1 MNSNEQQR
9 SDVAIKYSGDKVMPW
24 ADIAGRHFYEKLKKE
39 GILRPK
45 VKCSRVIRLMEY
57 YMYEEKYGTFAQMQ
71 VSKYLDYLDIRETV
85 KKKDAEF
92 YKYCSLI
99 LSERKSKTRSVWLLI
114 KQPMRKKGLSD
125 SQYIA
130 RYLERKDKVC
140 ELLEESAIIGMAA
153 GFLASGYVYMPEL
166 AKSEKLLMAYLDS
179 DDMYQ
184 EIGGERYSATLK
196 QADFDSAH
204 RQYEILQ
211 ATWDKLLIGGV
222 IVLVATLV
230 LLGKLPTSLM
240 WIGFGLG
247 LFCILLSWVIHQ
259 LCEYPIRRMR
269 SLNDK
274 KSIWAKRHEGFFA
287 DIA

>member
-1 MNSNEQQR
+1 
-9 SDVAIKYSGDKVMPW
+9 
-24 ADIAGRHFYEKLKKE
+24 
-39 GILRPK
+39 
-45 VKCSRVIRLMEY
+45 
-57 YMYEEKYGTFAQMQ
+57 
-71 VSKYLDYLDIRETV
+71 
-85 KKKDAEF
+85 
-92 YKYCSLI
+92 
-99 LSERKSKTRSVWLLI
+99 
-114 KQPMRKKGLSD
+114 MRKKGLSD

-247 LFCILLSWVIHQ
+247 LFCILLSWMIRQ